1 MLIYI
6 KYTSQQSDTGLL
18 ESQFKLKQQFI
29 SPKVYQVLLLYM
41 NNIGFMKCFFHDYKL
56 LNS

>member
-6 KYTSQQSDTGLL
+6 IYTSQQSDTGLL

-29 SPKVYQVLLLYM
+29 SPKIYQVLLIYEQYRFYEM
-41 NNIGFMKCFFHDYKL
+41 FF
-56 LNS
+56 S